1 LLLAKGL
8 AAEQEDQRQDRY
20 GRSDNSR
27 LPTQACHGRPFVPH
41 RGHAAGDLM
50 GWRKKHHASDHL
62 QFSLRGMDLHR

>member
-1 LLLAKGL
+1 
-8 AAEQEDQRQDRY
+8 
-20 GRSDNSR
+20 
-27 LPTQACHGRPFVPH
+27 VPH